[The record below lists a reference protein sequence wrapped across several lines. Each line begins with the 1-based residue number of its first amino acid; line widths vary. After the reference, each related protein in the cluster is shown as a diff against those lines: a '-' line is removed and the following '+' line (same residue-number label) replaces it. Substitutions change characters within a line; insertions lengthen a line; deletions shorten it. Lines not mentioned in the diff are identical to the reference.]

1 MTLSDAHLAPVSSPS
16 LDPSSHTSNEFI
28 DAFSRMRLGDTC
40 QAPSPSS
47 CPDASSRP
55 SDDLANVTPP
65 PTETSSSHTA
75 DEFPANCPQV
85 NQHSRTPLP
94 HRDKREHNI
103 HTSRALKI
111 LNDIDLGM
119 EDCAIKIRGEPTQ
132 SVREDAANAVSESR
146 RVVEKVTRST
156 PSINTLKDKVARHIL
171 HVENRLIELDTLLPL
186 EVAKGPTEY
195 SNGEISIITQRPP
208 TDQST
213 QTIILPHRYKNSIQ
227 LPKWPCSSG
236 CFVVLSSMSVAMMAI
251 SSWVSLISFCSLLQY
266 NGPRT
271 TETTELR

>member
-47 CPDASSRP
+47 CPDASSRA

-75 DEFPANCPQV
+75 DEFPANRPQV
-85 NQHSRTPLP
+85 NQHPHTPLP
-94 HRDKREHNI
+94 HHDKREHNI

-146 RVVEKVTRST
+146 
-156 PSINTLKDKVARHIL
+156 
-171 HVENRLIELDTLLPL
+171 
-186 EVAKGPTEY
+186 
-195 SNGEISIITQRPP
+195 
-208 TDQST
+208 
-213 QTIILPHRYKNSIQ
+213 
-227 LPKWPCSSG
+227 
-236 CFVVLSSMSVAMMAI
+236 
-251 SSWVSLISFCSLLQY
+251 
-266 NGPRT
+266 
-271 TETTELR
+271 